1 MGEPHG
7 VPESQGEGVWVAPLP
22 AAAAAR
28 RPRPREAT
36 LGEVAAGLSHGVEEG
51 PSRVA
56 SGATDESL
64 FSVPEASRR
73 SRSPS
78 RARRGSP
85 PAETEHCCSRCS
97 Q

>member
-7 VPESQGEGVWVAPLP
+7 VPESPGEGVWVAPLP

-28 RPRPREAT
+28 RPRPSEAT
-36 LGEVAAGLSHGVEEG
+36 RREVAAGLSHGVEEG

-56 SGATDESL
+56 SGATDEAL
-64 FSVPEASRR
+64 FFLPEAFRR
-73 SRSPS
+73 SQPPS
-78 RARRGSP
+78 RARRRSS
-85 PAETEHCCSRCS
+85 PAETEHCYSRCS